1 MKTIDLNCDMG
12 ESYGAYI
19 IGNDEA
25 IMPFISS
32 ANIACGFHAGDPS
45 VMERT
50 VKLAKEHGVAVGAHP
65 GYPDLQG
72 FGRRNMTLTPL
83 EVEEIMLYQMGALNA
98 ICRANHV
105 EMVHVKPHGALYNQ
119 AAGDRN
125 LAEAVARSIV
135 RYDKK
140 LELFG
145 LAGSQLLEAGEA
157 AGLKVVSEGFPDRT
171 YEKDG
176 SLRSRNLPDA
186 IISDPRQVAEHGL
199 ELVGKGVQVEHGGI
213 PVVWKVNSLC
223 IHGDSPKAVENARLV
238 RKMLEKDEFRI
249 KNN

>member
-12 ESYGAYI
+12 ESYGAYV

-135 RYDKK
+135 RYDKNLK
-140 LELFG
+140 LFG

-157 AGLKVVSEGFPDRT
+157 AGLRVVAEGFPDRA

-186 IISDPRQVAEHGL
+186 IISDPRRVAEHGL
-199 ELVGKGVQVEHGGI
+199 ELAGKGVQVEHGGI
-213 PVVWKVNSLC
+213 PVAWKVNSLC

-238 RKMLEKDEFRI
+238 RKMLEKDEFII
-249 KNN
+249 KNG

>member
-12 ESYGAYI
+12 ESYGAYV

-25 IMPFISS
+25 VIPFISS

-45 VMERT
+45 VMDRT
-50 VKLAKEHGVAVGAHP
+50 VKVANEHGVAVGAHP

-72 FGRRNMTLTPL
+72 FGRRNTTLTPL
-83 EVEEIMLYQMGALNA
+83 EVEEIMLYQIGALAA

-119 AAGDRN
+119 ASRDRN
-125 LAEAVARSIV
+125 LADAVARSIV
-135 RYDKK
+135 RFDKNVI
-140 LELFG
+140 LFG

-157 AGLKVVSEGFPDRT
+157 AGLRVVAEGFPDRA

-176 SLRSRNLPDA
+176 SLRSRNMPDA
-186 IISDPRQVAEHGL
+186 IIHDPRRVAEHGL
-199 ELVGKGVQVEHGGI
+199 ELAGQGVHVEQGGALI
-213 PVVWKVNSLC
+213 TWKVKTLC
-223 IHGDSPKAVENARLV
+223 IHGDSPKAAENARLV
-238 RKMLEKDEFRI
+238 RKMLEKNGFII
-249 KNN
+249 KNK